1 MSKVDAMASTKTK
14 DPESSKTS
22 DAPVT
27 DLRGSVLVYYGALAF
42 ISIACLIFVF
52 TAYRL
57 FYSTVKVE
65 HGLGDFYPELLLC
78 AIAVFVGLIGVSLLR
93 SVGLATVVPGP
104 VLNPKEWAMLAPQVK
119 DGKEEPITQYIRLRS
134 LAGFTGTFTMLG
146 LTGLP
151 LATIGLTIFFSLLS
165 LKGAQFLDLA
175 KLTLGAFIGSF
186 VQKQVGERQ
195 GGGVVELPSGE
206 KLKVQSAPPP
216 TVA

>member
-1 MSKVDAMASTKTK
+1 MALTKPKVPENSMSGNVPIS
-14 DPESSKTS
+14 DP
-22 DAPVT
+22 AF
-27 DLRGSVLVYYGALAF
+27 RGSALVYYGALAF

-57 FYSTVKVE
+57 FYSSVKVE

-165 LKGAQFLDLA
+165 LKGAHFLDLA

-195 GGGVVELPSGE
+195 GGGVVELPSGQR
-206 KLKVQSAPPP
+206 LKVQSTPPS
-216 TVA
+216 VA